1 MRHFALAAAL
11 GLALPLAAAA
21 QTDPFLEAG
30 VPAATRLWSG
40 PDYQRAAEILTA
52 GKVPLPKFADPQ
64 GAALLRRATSL
75 DNLALLGDK
84 SLPLT
89 ARMDEFIQLQQGAVG
104 LLKLYL
110 VASDAGGYRQ
120 ELAGLTALLLHSS
133 ARGAELVEEMLPT
146 LPKDETYASRMEG
159 LKEMKEGMTTAFVGT
174 EQMLTP
180 ENNFSPEDLSLLLEA
195 MAQTLPHLKTGFPPE
210 VRIEMRKKLEDDKAR
225 FKKDEDTRR
234 LDRMLSELGK
244 A

>member
-1 MRHFALAAAL
+1 MRHFVLAAAL

-30 VPAATRLWSG
+30 VPATTRVWSG
-40 PDYQRAAEILTA
+40 PDYQRAAEVLTA

-64 GAALLRRATSL
+64 GAVLLRRINSL
-75 DNLALLGDK
+75 DNLALQGDK

-89 ARMDEFIQLQQGAVG
+89 ARMDDFIELQQGAVG

-110 VASDAGGYRQ
+110 AASSEGGYRQ
-120 ELAGLTALLLHSS
+120 ELASLTALLLHSS

-146 LPKDETYASRMEG
+146 LPRDETYATRMAG
-159 LKEMKEGMTTAFVGT
+159 LKEMNEGMTTAFVAT

-195 MAQTLPHLKTGFPPE
+195 MAQTLPRLKTGFPPE
-210 VRIEMRKKLEDDKAR
+210 VRIEMRKKLEADKAR
-225 FKKDEDTRR
+225 FTKDEDTRR
-234 LDRMLSELGK
+234 LDRMLGELGK